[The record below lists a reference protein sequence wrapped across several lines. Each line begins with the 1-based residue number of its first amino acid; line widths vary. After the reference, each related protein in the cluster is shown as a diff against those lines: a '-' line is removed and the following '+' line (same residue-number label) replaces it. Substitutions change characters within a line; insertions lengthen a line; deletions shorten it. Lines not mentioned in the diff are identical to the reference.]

1 MEPRPVSFDPE
12 SPSFAADPYSVYDEM
27 RKAPKATYFESMN
40 IWLIPWYTEVDA
52 IARDSRMWRGA
63 DRLFSETSRHEE
75 RINNNWHD
83 MPFHER
89 FVQVNLLEQDGE
101 HHRKLRLV
109 VMKAFTQT
117 EVARHREMIEQ
128 LVNRLLE
135 PLLEQDDIDFI
146 EAFAAPIPGQVIS
159 ALLGLPQEDAAQ
171 LRVWVEDMV
180 RFFDVD
186 RSDAKKHAAETATA
200 SLCNYLTDEI
210 KSRGDAL
217 GDDLLSVLIRAE
229 RTREIT
235 ETELIATALLILAAG
250 HGSTIDVIGTGMAN
264 LLSHSD
270 QWQAL
275 KNDQALIPSAIQ
287 EMFRFETPLPFF
299 HRYVS
304 EPIEIRGQSFKQGD
318 KIGLLYGSAN
328 RDPTFVEHPAR
339 FDIRRPKPRHLAFG
353 RGAHLCLG
361 NHLARLSM
369 EVIFRKLIE
378 KTKDIQLAEDTLHY
392 RPGLSTRGLAKL
404 PLAISG

>member
-1 MEPRPVSFDPE
+1 MEPSPVSFDPE
-12 SPSFAADPYSVYDEM
+12 SLSFAADPYSVYAEM
-27 RKAPKATYFESMN
+27 REAPQATYFEPMN

-63 DRLFSETSRHEE
+63 DRLFSEASRHEE
-75 RINNNWHD
+75 RVNNNWHD

-89 FVQVNLLEQDGE
+89 FVQFNLLEQDGE

-117 EVARHREMIEQ
+117 EVARHREMIDQ

-135 PLLEQDDIDFI
+135 PLIGQDDIDFI
-146 EAFAAPIPGQVIS
+146 EAFAAPIPGQVIG
-159 ALLGLPQEDAAQ
+159 AMLGLPQEDAAQ
-171 LRVWVEDMV
+171 LRMWVEDMV

-186 RSDAKKHAAETATA
+186 RSDEKKLAAETATA

-210 KSRGDAL
+210 NHRGDAL

-264 LLSHSD
+264 LLSHPD

-275 KNDQALIPSAIQ
+275 KDDQALIPSAIQ

-304 EPIEIRGQSFKQGD
+304 EPIEIRGQSFNRGD

-328 RDPTFVEHPAR
+328 RDPTFIENPAR

-361 NHLARLSM
+361 NHLARLNM
-369 EVIFRKLIE
+369 EVIFRTLIE
-378 KTKDIQLAEDTLHY
+378 KTKDIQLTEDTLHY

>member
-1 MEPRPVSFDPE
+1 MERRPVSFDPE
-12 SPSFAADPYSVYDEM
+12 SPSFAADPYSVYAQM
-27 RKAPKATYFESMN
+27 REASQATYFEPMN

-63 DRLFSETSRHEE
+63 DRLFSEASRYEE
-75 RINNNWHD
+75 RVKNNWHD

-89 FVQVNLLEQDGE
+89 FVQVNLLEQDGTR
-101 HHRKLRLV
+101 HRKLRLI

-117 EVARHREMIEQ
+117 EVVRHREMIER

-146 EAFAAPIPGQVIS
+146 EAFAAPIPGQVIG

-171 LRVWVEDMV
+171 LKDWVEDMV

-186 RSDAKKHAAETATA
+186 RSDPKKHAAETATA

-210 KSRGDAL
+210 NHRGAAL

-229 RTREIT
+229 KTREIT
-235 ETELIATALLILAAG
+235 ETELIATALLVLAAG

-264 LLSHSD
+264 LLSHPD
-270 QWQAL
+270 QWQTL
-275 KNDQALIPSAIQ
+275 KDDLALIPSSIQ
-287 EMFRFETPLPFF
+287 EIFRFETPLPFF

-304 EPIEIRGQSFKQGD
+304 EPIEIKGQSFKPGD
-318 KIGLLYGSAN
+318 KLGLLYGSAN
-328 RDPTFVEHPAR
+328 RDPTFVENPAR
-339 FDIRRPKPRHLAFG
+339 FDIRRPKPRHLSFG

-369 EVIFRKLIE
+369 EVIFRTLIE
-378 KTKDIQLAEDTLHY
+378 KTKDVQLTEETLHY

-404 PLAISG
+404 PLSISG